1 MTIKTEGTHA
11 GEFLLSEA
19 QGTRSRENILVTAGS
34 GQLAA
39 GTLIGLIT
47 AANAATPTAVG
58 GNTGNGTMGAI
69 TTASVAITGTYTL
82 TITAAAA
89 NGGTFELVDPTG
101 GVVGSGSVGVAFSA
115 GGLSFTLAD
124 GSTDFAVDDAF
135 TIAVNASLGE
145 WTAYDDDGTNDG
157 RRAAGGVLFA
167 PIDATINDVMA
178 VGIVRDAE
186 VIESLLVGL
195 DTAGR
200 ADLKALGIVIRA

>member
-19 QGTRSRENILVTAGS
+19 SGTRSRENVIITAGS
-34 GQLAA
+34 GLLAA
-39 GTLIGLIT
+39 GTLIALIT
-47 AANAATPTAVG
+47 AANAATPSAVG
-58 GNTGNGTMGAI
+58 GNTGNGTMGTV

-82 TITAAAA
+82 TITEAAA
-89 NGGTFELVDPTG
+89 NGGTFELVDPAG
-101 GVVGSGSVGVAFSA
+101 AAVGSGSVGVAFSG

-157 RRAAGGVLFA
+157 RRAVSGILFA
-167 PIDATINDVMA
+167 PVDATVNDVLA
-178 VGIVRDAE
+178 VAVARDAE
-186 VIESLLVGL
+186 VSESLLVGL
-195 DTAGR
+195 DAAGL
-200 ADLKALGIVIRA
+200 ADLQALGIITRA